1 MVMVVV
7 YVYIF
12 KYIHAYV
19 YMMYLCVCLV
29 LEQLQ
34 PLDTVPDSDVKT
46 LNPKPYGFIR
56 VCTTRNVE
64 VAEVCKHT
72 AVQPR
77 HRYTIGAQIKMGG
90 LFLGSFFF
98 GGGSFFLL
106 FLGFS

>member
-29 LEQLQ
+29 FEQLQ

-46 LNPKPYGFIR
+46 LKGPKP
-56 VCTTRNVE
+56 
-64 VAEVCKHT
+64 
-72 AVQPR
+72 
-77 HRYTIGAQIKMGG
+77 
-90 LFLGSFFF
+90 
-98 GGGSFFLL
+98 
-106 FLGFS
+106 